1 MIHYVPS
8 SAAAALTSA
17 LWGLARPEHLR
28 TADDTSEMFGWVD
41 DLQTPP
47 KRWLE
52 VDTEFTIIVH
62 PEAVLD
68 GIADILQPWI
78 DDGSLP
84 SDTNTVLDAFIQSKR
99 GQALTVYDAFPPLFK
114 SMSKTHAE
122 MVAAGW
128 LPNPEVTP

>member
-1 MIHYVPS
+1 MILYVPS
-8 SAAAALTSA
+8 SAAAALTAA

-28 TADDTSEMFGWVD
+28 TTEDTSEMFGWVD

-52 VDTEFTIIVH
+52 VDTTFTITVH

-78 DDGSLP
+78 DEGTLP
-84 SDTNTVLDAFIQSKR
+84 SDTNTVLEAFIQSKR
-99 GQALTVYDAFPPLFK
+99 GRQLTVYDAFPPLFK
-114 SMSKTHAE
+114 SMSKTYAE
-122 MVAAGW
+122 MVAAGF
-128 LPNPEVTP
+128 LPNSEVTP

>member
-1 MIHYVPS
+1 MIRYVPS
-8 SAAAALTSA
+8 SAAAALTTA

-28 TADDTSEMFGWVD
+28 TEADTSEMFGWVD

-52 VDTEFTIIVH
+52 VDTTFTITVH

-84 SDTNTVLDAFIQSKR
+84 SDTNTTLETFIQSKR
-99 GQALTVYDAFPPLFK
+99 GLALTVYDAFPPLFK

-122 MVAAGW
+122 MIAAGW